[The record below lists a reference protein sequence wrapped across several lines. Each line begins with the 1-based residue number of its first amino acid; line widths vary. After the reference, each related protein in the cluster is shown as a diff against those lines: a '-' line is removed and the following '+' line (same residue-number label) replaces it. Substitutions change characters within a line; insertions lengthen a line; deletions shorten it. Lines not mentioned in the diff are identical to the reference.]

1 MFDFHSF
8 CSDFSIPTS
17 TQSPNSAPGWTQVQC
32 PFCSDHSDHLGFN
45 LNTGFL
51 NCWRCG
57 YHTNLQF
64 IQTLA
69 RCNWEKAKILLKH
82 YETEYKPFKKE
93 KIKHADSLNLD
104 FAGKLT
110 KSQRKYLE
118 KRNYDPDK
126 LIKTWGIK
134 GTGPVG
140 DYKHRIIAPITYNK
154 TLVSFTGRDYTD
166 KAELR
171 YKSCKKEKEVIHH
184 KRILYGLDKA
194 KGHKCIVVEG
204 VTDVWR
210 IGPGA
215 VAVFGINFRPHQ
227 MYLIAERFSKV
238 FIMFDEGYQAQEK
251 ALKLGTGLSMLGI
264 ETERCLIKGDPG
276 ALPQAVANSY
286 RKELLG

>member
-1 MFDFHSF
+1 MFDFLKY
-8 CSDFSIPTS
+8 CDDFGVSSNTH
-17 TQSPNSAPGWTQVQC
+17 SPNSAPGWIQVRC

-45 LNTGFL
+45 LNSGFL

-57 YHTNLQF
+57 YHTALEYVQL
-64 IQTLA
+64 TSKT
-69 RCNWEKAKILLKH
+69 NWEKAKLIIQH
-82 YETEYKPFKKE
+82 YESDYVPFKKDD
-93 KIKHADSLNLD
+93 IKPADSLNID

-110 KSQRKYLE
+110 HGQRLYLLN
-118 KRNYDPDK
+118 RRFDPDK
-126 LIKTWGIK
+126 LAKTWGLK
-134 GTGPVG
+134 GTGPIG

-154 TLVSFTGRDYTD
+154 TLVSFTGRDFTN
-166 KAELR
+166 KAKLR
-171 YKSCKKEKEVIHH
+171 YKSCKREKEVIHH

-215 VAVFGINFRPHQ
+215 VAVFGINYLPQQ

-238 FIMFDEGYQAQEK
+238 FIMFDEGYQAQEE

-264 ETERCLIKGDPG
+264 EAERCLIQGDPG
-276 ALPQAVANSY
+276 DLPQAVANSY
-286 RKELLG
+286 RKELLE